1 MATATAAAA
10 PAASGG
16 PAPGALCIDRPVV
29 RDFGD
34 REPPELASYELAV
47 MEGMLADFGLAPDP
61 DRRDRGHGNCFA
73 QMGAQL
79 LDELDRP
86 MPPPDLLVLA
96 YHLPDLLVA
105 DVAACALIE
114 RCGTVETAGF
124 SVSEQGVGSPFTA
137 LRIVSALRASGA
149 ATADDAGTGSGTGT
163 AAVLV
168 LDTSTSLYH
177 DAEAH
182 DVPIDDCA
190 VLLRTDPREGEG
202 AVLEFVDETA
212 VDDLDAALRDLRRQ
226 HPAAQVVIGRTLA
239 EHLDAGP
246 HHAPGAAPTGTTR
259 RLCTDAW
266 AALAERWPLEQ
277 PTIVADYDPH
287 AGRLFSA
294 GFRPQPRPQPD
305 PEPPR

>member
-1 MATATAAAA
+1 MATATASAA
-10 PAASGG
+10 PAAFGG
-16 PAPGALCIDRPVV
+16 LASGALRIDRPLV

-34 REPPELASYELAV
+34 RPPPELASYEHAV
-47 MEGMLADFGLAPDP
+47 MEGMLADFGLTPDP
-61 DRRDRGHGNCFA
+61 DRRAQGHGNCFA
-73 QMGAQL
+73 QMGAEL
-79 LDELDRP
+79 LDALDRP
-86 MPPPDLLVLA
+86 MPPLDLLVLA

-124 SVSEQGVGSPFTA
+124 SVSEQGVGAPFTA
-137 LRIVSALRASGA
+137 LRIVSALRAPGGA
-149 ATADDAGTGSGTGT
+149 TGTETGTGS

-177 DAEAH
+177 DPDTH

-202 AVLEFVDETA
+202 AVLDFVDEIA
-212 VDDLDAALRDLRRQ
+212 VDDVDAALGDLCRR

-239 EHLDAGP
+239 EHLDAAP
-246 HHAPGAAPTGTTR
+246 HAAAEVAPAGGAR

-266 AALAERWPLEQ
+266 AALAERWPLDR

-305 PEPPR
+305 REPPR